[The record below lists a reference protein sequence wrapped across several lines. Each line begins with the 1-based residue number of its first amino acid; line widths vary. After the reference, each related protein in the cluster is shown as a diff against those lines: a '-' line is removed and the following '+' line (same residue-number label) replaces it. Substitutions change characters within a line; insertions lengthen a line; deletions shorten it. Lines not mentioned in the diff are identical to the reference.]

1 MNASRLLL
9 AALFASGVALA
20 GCGKMGSLDQPA
32 PLFGAQAKADYDAK
46 KRAEADAQAKAKA
59 KKHDNSEP
67 DRPNPSD
74 PNNPPLTQA
83 PYATA
88 IPGHNDPF
96 GSGIQ
101 GSLPSPGTAPN

>member
-1 MNASRLLL
+1 MNARLLII
-9 AALFASGVALA
+9 ALFASSVALA

-32 PLFGAQAKADYDAK
+32 PMFGAKAKADYDAK
-46 KRAEADAQAKAKA
+46 KRAEADARAKAKT
-59 KKHDNSEP
+59 KDNSEP
-67 DRPNPSD
+67 DRPNPPD
-74 PNNPPLTQA
+74 PNNPPLAQA

-96 GSGIQ
+96 GAGVQ

>member
-1 MNASRLLL
+1 MTAARLFL

-20 GCGKMGSLDQPA
+20 GCGKLGSLDQPA
-32 PLFGAQAKADYDAK
+32 PMFGAKAKADYDAK
-46 KRAEADAQAKAKA
+46 KRAEADAQAKAK
-59 KKHDNSEP
+59 KRDNSEP
-67 DRPNPSD
+67 DRPNPPD

-88 IPGHNDPF
+88 IPGASTSPF

-101 GSLPSPGTAPN
+101 GSLPNPGTAPN